1 MGTCMDYPFDAGGS
15 TTRIA
20 ASTER
25 QNYLK

>member
-15 TTRIA
+15 TARIA

-25 QNYLK
+25 QRTI

>member
-25 QNYLK
+25 QRTI